1 MGVNV
6 TRVVKFIRK
15 GDKGSDAVRYWLIP
29 SVSSVSMADVE
40 GGDGKPTPSSVSCR
54 LVKQVGDDTPT
65 TITNAASAG
74 LTMSYAFK
82 RNDNI
87 LTQITTFSGGLI
99 AVPTNTAYRAIDF
112 YLYRG
117 AQLIDTATIAIVCD
131 GEPGEPGKDGVSY
144 AVILSPNSIA
154 VTAAGLVVCESDDI
168 TATAYKNVGGV
179 TSEAKDGTM
188 RIFYTKADGTTSNVA
203 ATGVKANAAAI
214 YTAVW
219 FEYIVNSKT
228 VASAALV
235 INREGQTGAQ
245 GDRGPVLRGPQA
257 WSDCATRYNFQCGAK
272 GEAYKD
278 VVLYGNNYYSCVKS
292 HTKTTGNYPGST
304 ADKLNSYWQLGDK
317 IELVATKILLASYA
331 LVKNLGVECID
342 MRDAAGN
349 ILFQAKDGNV
359 TCKTG
364 VFDGITVRNAEIES
378 GRIAGFKVS
387 GTGLTNDPFTN
398 DAYIV
403 FRNDERKAFAGIGG
417 NVLPASSGARAVAR
431 FENHDPG
438 DFFGL
443 GTNYGALISARG
455 LRDNIAI
462 QMDGGTISG
471 MALRNTIIG
480 TAITA
485 KTLTRYD
492 YNVITIN
499 TDACVLTLPT
509 MQLYDDGHVIRI
521 KRLGSGALKLQLGYC
536 YTYNSDG
543 TTGRYSKP
551 CLIYDQNNTL
561 TGTNTLEF
569 ISVCDAMELVWCRD
583 IIRTIGN
590 TTYYGAWVQYK
601 LPRDW

>member
-65 TITNAASAG
+65 TIANAASAG

-82 RNDNI
+82 RNDNVI
-87 LTQITTFSGGLI
+87 TQLTIYSGGI
-99 AVPTNTAYRAIDF
+99 ITVPTNTAYRAIDF

-117 AQLIDTATIAIVCD
+117 SQLIDTATIAIVCD

-144 AVILSPNSIA
+144 SVILSPNSIA
-154 VTAAGLVVCESDDI
+154 ITAAGLVVCESDDI

-188 RIFYTKADGTTSNVA
+188 RLFYTKADGTTSNVA

-219 FEYIVNSKT
+219 FEYIVNNKT

-257 WSDCATRYNFQCGAK
+257 WSDCATGYNFQCGAK
-272 GEAYKD
+272 DEAYKD

-292 HTKTTGNYPGST
+292 HTKTASNYPGST
-304 ADKLNSYWQLGDK
+304 TDQSNGYWQLGDK
-317 IELVATKILLASYA
+317 IELIATKILLASYA

-364 VFDGITVRNAEIES
+364 TFTNIKVTGDITAEYLNLKTSTAQHHSEAPMLANGAICNSASGIILPELPQGTARSMRVLNPLLTRTIPEDLVLKPATTKVLISKSLSWLGATSSVVTLS
-378 GRIAGFKVS
+378 GKGYNAGFYVE
-387 GTGLTNDPFTN
+387 L
-398 DAYIV
+398 
-403 FRNDERKAFAGIGG
+403 IGVREA
-417 NVLPASSGARAVAR
+417 NS
-431 FENHDPG
+431 D
-438 DFFGL
+438 
-443 GTNYGALISARG
+443 
-455 LRDNIAI
+455 
-462 QMDGGTISG
+462 
-471 MALRNTIIG
+471 
-480 TAITA
+480 
-485 KTLTRYD
+485 
-492 YNVITIN
+492 
-499 TDACVLTLPT
+499 
-509 MQLYDDGHVIRI
+509 
-521 KRLGSGALKLQLGYC
+521 
-536 YTYNSDG
+536 YTYWLMSEMTAGLNS
-543 TTGRYSKP
+543 
-551 CLIYDQNNTL
+551 
-561 TGTNTLEF
+561 
-569 ISVCDAMELVWCRD
+569 
-583 IIRTIGN
+583 
-590 TTYYGAWVQYK
+590 
-601 LPRDW
+601 